1 VFDQEVVDEQH
12 KDGEYV
18 VVQSQA
24 MYDEIEDEEIEDED
38 YKDQED
44 ESQDSDA
51 DSSGNLLGFV
61 ESDRSSSCG
70 SSSSS
75 SSSSRSYS
83 SGLSSASLHRRAMR
97 LKKQKSPLRLKR
109 KGNFLSK
116 SAASFQSSQ
125 VSRRNSVTLGVPR
138 KRVRRTILLDSDE
151 DVGKF
156 LD

>member
-1 VFDQEVVDEQH
+1 
-12 KDGEYV
+12 
-18 VVQSQA
+18 
-24 MYDEIEDEEIEDED
+24 
-38 YKDQED
+38 
-44 ESQDSDA
+44 
-51 DSSGNLLGFV
+51 
-61 ESDRSSSCG
+61 
-70 SSSSS
+70 
-75 SSSSRSYS
+75 
-83 SGLSSASLHRRAMR
+83 MR